1 MLAPFMLLVWNG
13 SFELHGWYLW
23 LQRWLRN
30 VTACLWLV
38 LRNWILW
45 NWQHRKLSEWFS
57 QQANILERVRRK
69 EVKEGRPEIQATLT
83 PQCVMSISINC
94 HTFATRNRKM
104 KKKKSSALE
113 GEVPIYERTAFSSL
127 ERCGTPPGQTKHISL
142 IRGRQDKFVITVS
155 VSSFLPPKT
164 YPATAGEN
172 KSSGGGGRAQGT
184 SSHIFPVRC
193 TLPLPPALTP
203 ILTPWSLSAGSAAG
217 LCWVLINT
225 LSLKSHRP
233 THLMPH

>member
-1 MLAPFMLLVWNG
+1 MILPAG
-13 SFELHGWYLW
+13 KHSGKGEKKRGEG
-23 LQRWLRN
+23 RETRN
-30 VTACLWLV
+30 PGHTHSSMCDVYKY
-38 LRNWILW
+38 
-45 NWQHRKLSEWFS
+45 KLSH
-57 QQANILERVRRK
+57 ICYK
-69 EVKEGRPEIQATLT
+69 E
-83 PQCVMSISINC
+83 PQNE
-94 HTFATRNRKM
+94 
-104 KKKKSSALE
+104 KKKSSALE

-217 LCWVLINT
+217 LC
-225 LSLKSHRP
+225 
-233 THLMPH
+233 